1 MLIYAKIQ
9 LQTLN
14 CYNLERSSSFFKEI
28 FAKYGNIVS
37 SKLETYN
44 LITNIGGQTVATP
57 TSKGFGYVCYEDQEV
72 AKKVKDELD
81 GKYLPGYG
89 YWKNPLKIDYFLSK
103 SQKEMN
109 NMKINNNQNNYNHNY
124 YNNPNMYMQPIQPQ
138 FVQNNY
144 KNPFSGFDFNK
155 FNSLIDEKAK
165 KEYLGEII
173 YSQIYNGTLIN
184 DMPNKD
190 QVVAKITGMI
200 LDIENIDEVMKISID
215 NDLLTKNVIDALN
228 LLKNSNYDFNS

>member
-1 MLIYAKIQ
+1 M
-9 LQTLN
+9 
-14 CYNLERSSSFFKEI
+14 
-28 FAKYGNIVS
+28 
-37 SKLETYN
+37 
-44 LITNIGGQTVATP
+44 
-57 TSKGFGYVCYEDQEV
+57 
-72 AKKVKDELD
+72 
-81 GKYLPGYG
+81 
-89 YWKNPLKIDYFLSK
+89 SK

-109 NMKINNNQNNYNHNY
+109 DMKINNNQNNYNHNY

-155 FNSLIDEKAK
+155 FNSLFDEKAK